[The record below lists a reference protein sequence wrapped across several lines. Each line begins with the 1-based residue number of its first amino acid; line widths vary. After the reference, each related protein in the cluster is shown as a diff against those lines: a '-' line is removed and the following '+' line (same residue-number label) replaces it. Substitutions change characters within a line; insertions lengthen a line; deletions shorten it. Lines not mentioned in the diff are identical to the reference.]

1 MSRFEVF
8 VSGHTTLEVE
18 RPLPLVTAEPD
29 LAWRVISAEVEVS
42 AGEVA
47 GATLVGSMTPVVLTD
62 EEEIRAL
69 YRVEDAYDSDD
80 HYADD
85 VFDEARCERMRELM
99 EERE

>member
-1 MSRFEVF
+1 MNRFEVL
-8 VSGHTTLEVE
+8 VSGHTTLELE
-18 RPLPLVTAEPD
+18 RPVPLITADPD

-69 YRVEDAYDSDD
+69 YRVEDNYDPDD
-80 HYADD
+80 HYVDD
-85 VFDEARCERMRELM
+85 AFEEERCERRRELL
-99 EERE
+99 EGRE

>member
-8 VSGHTTLEVE
+8 VSGHTTLEIE
-18 RPLPLVTAEPD
+18 RPVPLITSDPD

-69 YRVEDAYDSDD
+69 YRVEDNYDPDD
-80 HYADD
+80 HYSDD
-85 VFDEARCERMRELM
+85 AFEEARCERRRELL
-99 EERE
+99 EVRE

>member
-1 MSRFEVF
+1 MSRYEAF
-8 VSGHTTLEVE
+8 VSGRTTIEIE
-18 RPLPLVTAEPD
+18 RPVPLITADPD
-29 LAWRVISAEVEVS
+29 LAWMVISAEVEVS

-69 YRVEDAYDSDD
+69 YRVEDNYDPDD

-85 VFDEARCERMRELM
+85 EYDEARCERRRELM
-99 EERE
+99 ETRG